1 MHCPYCGGTSTQ
13 VVDSRTIRDGVRR
26 RRFCPQCKQRFTTYE
41 RAASVLPLVVKRDGR
56 REEFDRGKLL
66 SGLHKACAKRPISTQ
81 QIEGIATMVERQLQK
96 SRSKEIPSEALG
108 QIVLE
113 ELRKLD
119 EVAYIRFASVYL
131 RVGDLE
137 ALKREMDSLLRPN
150 GQGDSQRPQEKS
162 S

>member
-13 VVDSRTIRDGVRR
+13 VVDSRTIREGVRR

-81 QIEGIATMVERQLQK
+81 QIERIATMVERQLQN

-108 QIVLE
+108 QMVLE
-113 ELRKLD
+113 GLRKLD

-131 RVGDLE
+131 RVDDLE
-137 ALKREMDSLLRPN
+137 ALKQEMDGLLRPK
-150 GQGDSQRPQEKS
+150 GRGGSQHPQEKTP
-162 S
+162 

>member
-1 MHCPYCGGTSTQ
+1 
-13 VVDSRTIRDGVRR
+13 VVDSRTIREGVRR

-66 SGLHKACAKRPISTQ
+66 SGLYKACAKRPISTQ
-81 QIEGIATMVERQLQK
+81 QIERIATMVERQLQN

-131 RVGDLE
+131 RVDDLE
-137 ALKREMDSLLRPN
+137 ALKQEMDSLLRPD
-150 GQGDSQRPQEKS
+150 GRGDSQHPQEKTS
-162 S
+162 